1 MLNLRKEGAHGTPR
15 VWFLTVFCAF
25 LVVSV
30 FAIAAFSPRT
40 DRPAMLAQA
49 EPTAT
54 LVVQLNATATT
65 ATSATTSTV
74 ATATTEVTGSV
85 PVTATEVATD
95 TASVRPTP
103 SGPPPADPYAQLTV
117 FGFLTAGNLVAQT
130 VRVPSGGPVDNVL
143 LTITEAR
150 LGLSHPVT
158 EEVTSALGM
167 AVWDP
172 VYYSWGLGWQST
184 PMSGTARLVQLTNQ
198 PGGWNGGA
206 LLGTDEHVIALRTT
220 TIDGVAHLQLFK
232 WNTNTK
238 QGDPLRMVPV
248 GGGAEQDAIF
258 NADLDVNMA
267 DLDDD
272 GVYEVIADNV
282 AGVQV
287 WRWDGSKYVPE
298 EAR

>member
-1 MLNLRKEGAHGTPR
+1 MLNLRKEGAQGTRR

-25 LVVSV
+25 LVVTI
-30 FAIAAFSPRT
+30 FAIAVFSPRT
-40 DRPAMLAQA
+40 DRPSMLAQA

-54 LVVQLNATATT
+54 TAPAPAATATI
-65 ATSATTSTV
+65 ATTSTV
-74 ATATTEVTGSV
+74 ATVTTEITGTV
-85 PVTATEVATD
+85 PVAATEVATD

-103 SGPPPADPYAQLTV
+103 SGPPPDDPYSQLTV
-117 FGFLTAGNLVAQT
+117 FGFLTAGNLVAKT
-130 VRVPSGGPVDNVL
+130 DRVPSGGAVDNVL

-150 LGLSHPVT
+150 LGLTHPVT

-172 VYYSWGLGWQST
+172 VYYSWVLGWQSA
-184 PMSGTARLVQLTNQ
+184 PISGTARLLQSSTA

-206 LLGTDEHVIALRTT
+206 LLGTDVRVIALRTT
-220 TIDGVAHLQLFK
+220 TLDGAAHLQLSK
-232 WNTNTK
+232 WNKDTK
-238 QGDPLRMVPV
+238 QGDPLRMLPV

-267 DLDDD
+267 DLNDD